1 MTRDFRNVPNQN
13 LCCFTI
19 DCSGKIAALK
29 NFNTACKSHP
39 YSMADTPN
47 SLSVELTARP
57 RRLPRLVRWSL
68 LTCGRF
74 MNVFPSSIKKR
85 STQIFIDC
93 CVAAISVA
101 VAFQLRFDFNV
112 PPGCVRAMAFLII
125 GMTALRPAS
134 VFMFTGYRAIWSF
147 LRVQDLAALIYAGIP
162 PSALLLILR
171 LVAHRSSWIANVP
184 LGVVVLEF
192 VMFSSIAAGARGL
205 RRAAYEELQPSVEGR
220 KRTLVLGTEET
231 LPAAL
236 AQVRTVPELEVIGL
250 IAPGAHLQGYE
261 IDRVPIVAEPSGLGT
276 LLVREKVDVL
286 LIADASLDWIA
297 DAASL
302 ASQFG
307 IELRMLPSAANIMRG
322 EVRLAAPVDADRA
335 FTRHTISVLPEP
347 EVLDSYCDRVVL
359 VTGAGGSIGSELS
372 RQVCNLSISRLL
384 LLDNSENSIFEI
396 ENDLRKSAAGI
407 EIVPV
412 VGDIRD
418 CRLLKRLFAQH
429 QPQIVLHA
437 AAHKHVPIME
447 SHPSEAFLNNVIGT
461 REVLDAAL
469 EHRAA
474 RFVFISSDKAVE
486 PTSVM
491 GATKR
496 MGEMLLQNRARLSRD
511 TCLASVRFGNV
522 VGSRGSVVPIFLKQI
537 AEGGPITLTD
547 ERMTRYFMTAGEAV
561 QLVLLAS
568 TLASLGEI
576 YTLDMGDPVMIGS
589 LARKLVEMSGL
600 RPEKDVPIEIVGIRP
615 GEKIREALWC
625 DESRISPTNF
635 SRILSVDSGPVPAEF
650 ESDIDELEDLA
661 RERRDQDVLEKLR
674 AMPIGYRPVV
684 SEAL

>member
-1 MTRDFRNVPNQN
+1 
-13 LCCFTI
+13 
-19 DCSGKIAALK
+19 
-29 NFNTACKSHP
+29 
-39 YSMADTPN
+39 MADTPN
-47 SLSVELTARP
+47 PLSVELTARP

-68 LTCGRF
+68 LTFGRF
-74 MNVFPSSIKKR
+74 MSLFPSSIKKR

-93 CVAAISVA
+93 CIAAISV
-101 VAFQLRFDFNV
+101 VLAFQLRFDFNV

-134 VFMFTGYRAIWSF
+134 VFMFTGYRAIWRF

-171 LVAHRSSWIANVP
+171 LVAHRSSWIASVP
-184 LGVVVLEF
+184 FGVVVLEF
-192 VMFSSIAAGARGL
+192 VMFNGIGASARGL
-205 RRAAYEELQPSVEGR
+205 RRAAYEELQPSVEVR

-236 AQVRTVPELEVIGL
+236 AQLRTLPELEVIGL

-261 IDRVPIVAEPSGLGT
+261 IGRVPIIAEPSGLST
-276 LLVREKVDVL
+276 LLAREKVAVI
-286 LIADASLDWIA
+286 LIADARLDWIA
-297 DAASL
+297 ETASL

-322 EVRLAAPVDADRA
+322 EVRLAAPADADRA
-335 FTRHTISVLPEP
+335 FTRHRIPFLPAP
-347 EVLDSYCDRVVL
+347 EVLHSYCDRGVL

-372 RQVCNLSISRLL
+372 RQVCDLGISRLL
-384 LLDNSENSIFEI
+384 LLDHSENSIFEI

-418 CRLLKRLFAQH
+418 CRLLKRLFAEH

-437 AAHKHVPIME
+437 AAHKHVPMME

-469 EHRAA
+469 EHGAA
-474 RFVFISSDKAVE
+474 RFIFISSDKAVD

-496 MGEMLLQNRARLSRD
+496 MGEMLVQNRARLSRD
-511 TCLASVRFGNV
+511 RCLASVRFGNV

-547 ERMTRYFMTAGEAV
+547 ERMARYFMTVGEAV
-561 QLVLLAS
+561 QLVLQASALAS
-568 TLASLGEI
+568 MGEI

-589 LARKLVEMSGL
+589 MARKLVEMSGL

-625 DESRISPTNF
+625 EESRISATNF
-635 SRILSVDSGPVPAEF
+635 PRILSVDAGPVSADF
-650 ESDIDELEDLA
+650 ESDIDELEQLA

-674 AMPIGYRPVV
+674 AMPIGYRPMV